1 MTAPLKINVFLWG
14 SNIGQLTWDDFGR
27 VATFQFSDEY
37 FRQPYNLLP
46 TKPVKTLAPVLGN
59 IADKYHGLPPF
70 LADSLP
76 DNWGSTVFDKW
87 AGENGI
93 DPKECNPLLKLAYI
107 GRGGI
112 GALEFIPEIEDDG
125 SDVKS
130 ISTLES
136 LANRIY
142 IERAE
147 ARIGEEER
155 EDFNAFARLGSPPG
169 GAHPKALIAICDADD
184 TIISGQT
191 SHIPGYTQ
199 YILKFKE
206 DYTVPSSELEYVYYL
221 MACRAGIT
229 MMPCSLYRIRGNA
242 HFLTER
248 FDRAGG
254 RKILTQT
261 MAALA
266 PGASDYEN
274 LFFLCRSLRL
284 TEKER
289 TELFRRMCF
298 NIVAGNTDDH
308 SKNFSFLMFPDG
320 HWELA
325 PAYDITFTANIWKDT
340 EADTHSIGVSQR
352 RCYFTADYLLKF
364 ADDFDIENA
373 GTALCE
379 VCSAVSEFRSLAR
392 ENGLPESWTERIS
405 KALDSVFPEREALSK
420 ASLVIPGRI

>member
-1 MTAPLKINVFLWG
+1 MTAPLKINVLLWG
-14 SNIGQLTWDDFGR
+14 TNIGQLTWDEYGR
-27 VATFQFSDEY
+27 VATFQFSEDY

-59 IADKYHGLPPF
+59 IGDKYHGLPPF

-76 DNWGSTVFDKW
+76 DNWGGTVFDRW
-87 AGENGI
+87 AKENGV

-107 GRGGI
+107 GRRGI
-112 GALEFIPEIEDDG
+112 GALEFIPEIEHQG
-125 SDVKS
+125 QDVRS
-130 ISTLES
+130 LSSLES

-142 IERAE
+142 TERTE
-147 ARIGEEER
+147 ARISEEER
-155 EDFNAFARLGSPPG
+155 DDFNAFARLGSPPG
-169 GAHPKALIAICDADD
+169 GAHPKTLIAISDAND
-184 TIISGQT
+184 TIVSGQT
-191 SHIPGYTQ
+191 DPAPGYTQ
-199 YILKFKE
+199 YILKYKE
-206 DYTVPSSELEYVYYL
+206 DYSVPSSELEYVYYL

-229 MMPCSLYRIRGNA
+229 MMPCRLYWIRGNA

-254 RKILTQT
+254 QKILSQT

-274 LFFLCRSLRL
+274 LFFLCRSLHL

-308 SKNFSFLMFPDG
+308 NKNFSFLMYTDG

-325 PAYDITFTANIWKDT
+325 PAYDVTFTANIWKDAD
-340 EADTHSIGVSQR
+340 ADTHSIGVSQR

-364 ADDFDIENA
+364 AEDFKIDNA
-373 GTALCE
+373 EKVLHE
-379 VCSAVSEFRSLAR
+379 VCSAVSDFPSLAR
-392 ENGLPESWTERIS
+392 ENGLPDLWVDRIS
-405 KALDSVFPEREALSK
+405 CALDSIFPDRTTISK
-420 ASLVIPGRI
+420 F